1 MRQSTHFLGVA
12 HKKILWHTSPMNIK
26 NIIVSIALCG
36 FSASLSSLPV
46 PHITIPKPHLAGIPE
61 YVQIAA
67 KKSGLSPKLI
77 EAVVHVESRG
87 KVDAVSNAGAIGPM
101 QLMPA
106 TAKMLHVNPWNAKQ
120 NVIGGSEYLA
130 RLIKRF
136 GSLWLA
142 LEAFNTGPTNVA
154 NGNVCQ
160 QAVKYATD
168 VIRFESV
175 ES

>member
-1 MRQSTHFLGVA
+1 MQQSTHFLGVA

-26 NIIVSIALCG
+26 QLLVSIALCG
-36 FSASLSSLPV
+36 FSASLSSLPI
-46 PHITIPKPHLAGIPE
+46 PHITIPKPKLVGLPAYIK
-61 YVQIAA
+61 IAA
-67 KKSGLSPKLI
+67 KKSGLPPKLI
-77 EAVVHVESRG
+77 AAVVHVESRG
-87 KVDAVSNAGAIGPM
+87 KDNAVSNAGAIGLM

-136 GSLWLA
+136 GGLWRG
-142 LEAFNTGPTNVA
+142 LEAYNEGETALMQGNVFPQAVSYATNV
-154 NGNVCQ
+154 
-160 QAVKYATD
+160 
-168 VIRFESV
+168 IRYEST

>member
-1 MRQSTHFLGVA
+1 
-12 HKKILWHTSPMNIK
+12 MNIK
-26 NIIVSIALCG
+26 QLLVSIALCG
-36 FSASLSSLPV
+36 FSASLSSLPI
-46 PHITIPKPHLAGIPE
+46 PHITIPKPKLVGLPAYIK
-61 YVQIAA
+61 IAA
-67 KKSGLSPKLI
+67 KKSGLPPKLI
-77 EAVVHVESRG
+77 AAVVHVESRG
-87 KVDAVSNAGAIGPM
+87 KDNAVSNAGAIGLM

-130 RLIKRF
+130 QLIKRF

-154 NGNVCQ
+154 DGRVCHA
-160 QAVKYATD
+160 AVSYANN
-168 VIRFESV
+168 VIRYEST